1 MAIGDAAAAK
11 GLEVVPSTQ
20 DLKQG
25 YARIN
30 QKGDELAAEMTARA
44 AADTA
49 ESVARIAADA
59 LKLDAAKVIVQA
71 ATPANIAGSGYS
83 GRIWVKRA

>member
-1 MAIGDAAAAK
+1 MAIGDAAAAA

-49 ESVARIAADA
+49 LGTS
-59 LKLDAAKVIVQA
+59 KFDAAKIIYS
-71 ATPANIAGSGYS
+71 ATTPTYVAGA
-83 GRIWVKRA
+83 IWLKPV